1 MLHQDRVNAL
11 RQTHSTVATIM
22 PLVTAGLTVTGA
34 LLAAFEARSAAARAE
49 AHSEAHSEAFA
60 QPEGVVTPHPASVS
74 RPTRRS
80 GSIRRYVAA
89 LAGRLLMVLL
99 GMGLVLA
106 IVYAA
111 TATGRIGQ
119 AVVITA
125 LILFTLYLV
134 EKVAR
139 QA

>member
-34 LLAAFEARSAAARAE
+34 LLAAFEARSATSAAARAE
-49 AHSEAHSEAFA
+49 ASSEAAG
-60 QPEGVVTPHPASVS
+60 QPEGAPAPRPVTFS
-74 RPTRRS
+74 RPTSRA
-80 GSIRRYVAA
+80 GSVRRYVAT

-99 GMGLVLA
+99 GVGLVLA
-106 IVYAA
+106 IIYAA

-119 AVVITA
+119 AVTITA
-125 LILFTLYLV
+125 LLLFTLYLV

>member
-11 RQTHSTVATIM
+11 RQTHSTVSTLM

-34 LLAAFEARSAAARAE
+34 LLAAFEARAATAAAARA
-49 AHSEAHSEAFA
+49 SEAASQDGDA
-60 QPEGVVTPHPASVS
+60 PAPRATSVS
-74 RPTRRS
+74 RPVSRA
-80 GSIRRYVAA
+80 GAVRRYIAT

-119 AVVITA
+119 AVTITA
-125 LILFTLYLV
+125 LILLTFYLV